1 MECTLEWKV
10 LTANHMREKKN
21 ETWNK
26 ISFDVGDINLVAIIT
41 DLVHCHSGSC
51 YEHIKHRYK
60 VSER

>member
-1 MECTLEWKV
+1 MWK
-10 LTANHMREKKN
+10 KKTN

-26 ISFDVGDINLVAIIT
+26 ISFDVGDIDLVAVIT